1 MDPLPRL
8 QKYTHNVA
16 RSRWN
21 DGGGGGGGGSISLL
35 GAQTSNSEGG
45 ADADVAVASA
55 AAAAAAAVTYKSVF
69 RRRRESVSVRN
80 SKQKSNM
87 KPFVA
92 VIGDCDLRASV
103 CGATG
108 LGVGVD

>member
-1 MDPLPRL
+1 MHPQRCAPA
-8 QKYTHNVA
+8 A
-16 RSRWN
+16 RAVGPFRV
-21 DGGGGGGGGSISLL
+21 ISLL
-35 GAQTSNSEGG
+35 GAQTSNSEGVR
-45 ADADVAVASA
+45 ADVVAAASTVAAVA
-55 AAAAAAAVTYKSVF
+55 YKSTF

-80 SKQKSNM
+80 SKQKSTM

>member
-1 MDPLPRL
+1 MLVDPLPRL
-8 QKYTHNVA
+8 QECTHNVA
-16 RSRWN
+16 RPLLTR
-21 DGGGGGGGGSISLL
+21 GPFRVISLL

-45 ADADVAVASA
+45 ADVVASTVAAASAVA
-55 AAAAAAAVTYKSVF
+55 YKSAF
-69 RRRRESVSVRN
+69 RRRQESVSVRN
-80 SKQKSNM
+80 SKQKSTM

>member
-1 MDPLPRL
+1 MLVDPLPRL
-8 QKYTHNVA
+8 QECPHNVA
-16 RSRWN
+16 RPLLARSVGPFRV
-21 DGGGGGGGGSISLL
+21 ISLL

-45 ADADVAVASA
+45 ADVVASTVAAATAVA
-55 AAAAAAAVTYKSVF
+55 YKSAF

-80 SKQKSNM
+80 SKQKSTM